1 MSQTPL
7 LARGVSAEAQLASIN
22 AAFPKRRMQI
32 LTTGKQGLLSLIGFS
47 MVGLALLIGALYMAL
62 PDFLY
67 DYKVSRD
74 PVVDESAQIHGSCK
88 TRKAIFIDCDVQIRY
103 LPTPQDTVAKEIKHS
118 FMFVSFQPS
127 LSTVAVRSRSDP
139 SMITTSIATEHIT
152 NRFFMILTFSALF
165 AFIFFGCLYGAWKSF
180 LLKNLIKNKPG
191 LQAVMVKVND
201 IQNERTVSFETEID
215 GKKKKLQHILR
226 KKEEPLFLPRQE
238 DLALAVRLTG
248 TPHVILLNDE
258 LTTIDFTEQERSA
271 LKAAIAA

>member
-7 LARGVSAEAQLASIN
+7 QARGVSAEAQLASIN

-32 LTTGKQGLLSLIGFS
+32 LTTGKQGVLSLIGFS

-127 LSTVAVRSRSDP
+127 LSTVAVRSKSDP
-139 SMITTSIATEHIT
+139 SMITTSMATEHIT
-152 NRFFMILTFSALF
+152 NRLFMMLAFSALF

-180 LLKNLIKNKPG
+180 LLKKLIKNKPG
-191 LQAVMVKVND
+191 LQAVMVKVNN

-226 KKEEPLFLPRQE
+226 KKEEPLFLPHQE

-248 TPHVILLNDE
+248 TAHVILLNDE
-258 LTTIDFTEQERSA
+258 LTIIDFTEQERSA
-271 LKAAIAA
+271 LRAAIAA